1 MHWECRTVSKFF
13 SMTRKSKKFWR
24 FVFVFREIPLT
35 LQVQFGGVF
44 SKYVSVFACRAL
56 PESWSESARGE
67 KEEIFR
73 VWSAEAWRGR
83 WRGGASEWTH
93 LCSRRWRWRYDTAIS
108 EGPPAPR
115 RYLHTAKQKLQ
126 SWTIDNEWKMNSKPT
141 TPKSLTILYLTILA
155 FSVNKVIAVPRWQVT
170 WVKLESN
177 TNKAALRPSISCSL
191 RPAENYCRFP
201 FLSRGCQNSN
211 IHYAHVSNRA
221 VNWSYRNSTVS
232 GERP

>member
-1 MHWECRTVSKFF
+1 MHWECRTVSKFY

-83 WRGGASEWTH
+83 RWGGASEWTH

-126 SWTIDNEWKMNSKPT
+126 SWTIDNEW
-141 TPKSLTILYLTILA
+141 TPKQWTPNNTKSSNYLMLTIFL
-155 FSVNKVIAVPRWQVT
+155 Q
-170 WVKLESN
+170 
-177 TNKAALRPSISCSL
+177 
-191 RPAENYCRFP
+191 
-201 FLSRGCQNSN
+201 FLSCFPIQ
-211 IHYAHVSNRA
+211 
-221 VNWSYRNSTVS
+221 
-232 GERP
+232 